1 LLPVLAPVKYG
12 GVAAFIASG
21 NAWFLLPLLFMP
33 AARTMVTA
41 ASWWSTRQQR
51 IPHAEAFLA
60 GVLPVVGSVAFPL
73 QMYAARS
80 ELSTFL
86 IRDAASKLGRRVPIY
101 GGPNSR
107 TEIALIRASDR
118 LIELL
123 DVVSIVSRKLY
134 GFARSSPPES
144 ETATIRLNIRT
155 RFGRWLDELAQRRIA
170 QHAQLTSQRH
180 EDTHGADVRRLRA
193 A

>member
-1 LLPVLAPVKYG
+1 
-12 GVAAFIASG
+12 
-21 NAWFLLPLLFMP
+21 M
-33 AARTMVTA
+33 
-41 ASWWSTRQQR
+41 
-51 IPHAEAFLA
+51 
-60 GVLPVVGSVAFPL
+60 LPVVGSVAFPL

-86 IRDAASKLGRRVPIY
+86 IRDAASKLGRRVPVY

-123 DVVSIVSRKLY
+123 DVAATISRKLH
-134 GFARSSPPES
+134 GFARSSPPAGEP
-144 ETATIRLNIRT
+144 ATIRISIRT
-155 RFGRWLDELAQRRIA
+155 RFGDWFDELAQRRIA
-170 QHAQLTSQRH
+170 QHELLSSQRH
-180 EDTHGADVRRLRA
+180 DDARDAVVRRRRA